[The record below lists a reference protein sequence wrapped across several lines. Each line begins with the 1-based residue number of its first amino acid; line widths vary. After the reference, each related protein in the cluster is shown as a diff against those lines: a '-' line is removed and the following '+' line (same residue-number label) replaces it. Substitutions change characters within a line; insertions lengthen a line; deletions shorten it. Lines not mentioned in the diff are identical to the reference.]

1 MSFCSAPLEKGMNM
15 DFRFFQKIKLF
26 LSLFFFLG
34 FLIFQTNNQITYA
47 LFMGNSETGVV
58 TEELR
63 LKIPMEFKKFWLDA
77 EKNIWEP
84 WLSKQEGYLGR
95 QLFWDQK
102 REEGLILVNWKNKQ
116 LWKEISIDEVNEV
129 QKKFEENVK
138 ESLELDINPF
148 ELIYEGEIYKQA

>member
-1 MSFCSAPLEKGMNM
+1 MSFCSAPREKGMNM
-15 DFRFFQKIKLF
+15 AFRFFQKIKLF
-26 LSLFFFLG
+26 LSLFFFLS

-47 LFMGNSETGVV
+47 LFMSNSETGVV

-77 EKNIWEP
+77 EKKFGNHGF
-84 WLSKQEGYLGR
+84 LSKKVIWVGNY
-95 QLFWDQK
+95 WDQK

>member
-1 MSFCSAPLEKGMNM
+1 M
-15 DFRFFQKIKLF
+15 D
-26 LSLFFFLG
+26 
-34 FLIFQTNNQITYA
+34 
-47 LFMGNSETGVV
+47 NSETGVV

-63 LKIPMEFKKFWLDA
+63 LKIPLEFKNFWLDA

-116 LWKEISIDEVNEV
+116 LWKEISMNEVNEV

-138 ESLELDINPF
+138 
-148 ELIYEGEIYKQA
+148 

>member
-1 MSFCSAPLEKGMNM
+1 MNM
-15 DFRFFQKIKLF
+15 SFRFFQKIKLF
-26 LSLFFFLG
+26 LSLFFLLS
-34 FLIFQTNNQITYA
+34 FLIFQTNTQITYA
-47 LFMGNSETGVV
+47 LFMDNSETGVV

-63 LKIPMEFKKFWLDA
+63 LKIPLEFKNFWLDA

-95 QLFWDQK
+95 HLFWDQK

-116 LWKEISIDEVNEV
+116 LWKEISMNEVNEV

-138 ESLELDINPF
+138 ESLDLDINPF

>member
-1 MSFCSAPLEKGMNM
+1 MNM
-15 DFRFFQKIKLF
+15 TFNFLRIMKLF
-26 LSLFFFLG
+26 FSLFLLVG
-34 FLIFQTNNQITYA
+34 FLIFQNNVQITYA
-47 LFMGNSETGVV
+47 LPMDNYESGFI

-63 LKIPMEFKKFWLDA
+63 LKIPFEFKKFWIES

-95 QLFWDQK
+95 QLFWDQQ

-116 LWKEISIDEVNEV
+116 LWKEISMNEVNEV

>member
-1 MSFCSAPLEKGMNM
+1 MSFCSAPREKGMNM
-15 DFRFFQKIKLF
+15 SFRFFQKIKLF
-26 LSLFFFLG
+26 LSLFFFLS
-34 FLIFQTNNQITYA
+34 FLIFQTNTQITYA
-47 LFMGNSETGVV
+47 LFMDNSETGVV

-129 QKKFEENVK
+129 QKNFEENIK